1 MANNISSFVIF
12 TINFTLILIAT
23 INPFSSIYQ
32 IKLIMVSIFI
42 YLLIYVLLKNKN
54 LKILNK

>member
-1 MANNISSFVIF
+1 MANNISSLVISA
-12 TINFTLILIAT
+12 INFTLILIAT

-42 YLLIYVLLKNKN
+42 YLLFYFLLKNKK
-54 LKILNK
+54 LKNY